1 MEHPLCKKPPEQGTV
16 SVELPSQASAEA
28 ALQLRNLNFLL
39 LDEVVSHSDHS
50 PHSAQVPTETAEK
63 KIKEH
68 IYNFFVCLCVCG
80 GSKCLQG

>member
-1 MEHPLCKKPPEQGTV
+1 MEHPRCKKPPEQGTV

-50 PHSAQVPTETAEK
+50 PHSAQVPAAPAEK
-63 KIKEH
+63 KETEQ
-68 IYNFFVCLCVCG
+68 IYNGVIFECY
-80 GSKCLQG
+80 